1 MIRALG
7 VLITLSL
14 AAPAAASELAEM
26 PPAQR
31 AAFEAELR
39 AAILANGDVIAEALA
54 GPQPARS
61 EMQQYIA
68 DDLSLLDRLA
78 PTLLEGNDI
87 ALFIAEGCA
96 GCADAAQELDDLA
109 KTYEIDFILHDLASP
124 EAKAWAEDLG
134 LSEAPFYVL
143 PNMILRGH
151 MPQVVL
157 QKYLSNP

>member
-7 VLITLSL
+7 VVITLSL

-26 PPAQR
+26 TPAQR

-39 AAILANGDVIAEALA
+39 AAILANGDVIAEVLA

-78 PTLLEGNDI
+78 PTLLDGKDI
-87 ALFIAEGCA
+87 ALFTAEGCA
-96 GCADAAQELDDLA
+96 DCAEAAQELDDLA
-109 KTYEIDFILHDLASP
+109 KTYEIDFNLHDLASP
-124 EAKAWAEDLG
+124 KAKAWAEDLG

-157 QKYLSNP
+157 QKYLSKS